1 MGIEKGKKELTVK
14 KSFVF
19 LMIFCLLLSCS
30 IVAVADGDTKTLL
43 SLGDSISAG
52 YGLADPEK
60 ETFVYNVF
68 DGLVEN
74 YAVSGN
80 TAEDVWAQLQDE
92 KNSKYVPVEL
102 IKNADVVTIT
112 CGGNDLMAILYEKVA
127 DAWNEA
133 NPDKEL
139 TAEEALSKLAS
150 GDLGLL
156 MTTVNLF
163 DSSSETYLINDG
175 DFDAALDKYTETL
188 KKITTYVN
196 MNNPRCA
203 VIVATQYNPYVE
215 FKGTFFDVVYKG
227 MEDGVGK
234 LNKAILDNAA
244 EGGYIV
250 SDVKSEFDAS
260 ADEGDLYNADPNNMN
275 VDFHPTANGHKILAR
290 SFGKTVSEIKYVKYS
305 VSHFYERLDGTF
317 EEEKTEG
324 EAVVGVNVY
333 AVETVKEGYSL
344 VSNENEVRSA
354 SATEG
359 VVLKLYYSRNKYSV
373 KWKNESDEA
382 ISEYRYGEQ
391 IVVPKLDKKGYKFM
405 GWDKEVPEK
414 MPSTDLTFTA
424 VWEKDLNIPLVVF
437 VCVFSLVV
445 VAVIVFFVKKEK

>member
-1 MGIEKGKKELTVK
+1 MKKELNLK

-19 LMIFCLLLSCS
+19 LMIFCLLLPCS
-30 IVAVADGDTKTLL
+30 MGANAEGNIKMLL

-112 CGGNDLMAILYEKVA
+112 CGGNDLMAILYEKVTET
-127 DAWNEA
+127 WNKA
-133 NPDKEL
+133 NPEKEL
-139 TAEEALSKLAS
+139 TAEEVLMKLAG

-163 DSSSETYLINDG
+163 DPASETYLINDG
-175 DFDAALDKYTETL
+175 DFDAALDKYIETL
-188 KKITTYVN
+188 KKITSYVN

-203 VIVATQYNPYVE
+203 VIVATQYNPYAE
-215 FKGTFFDVVYKG
+215 FKGTFFDVVYNG

-234 LNKAILDNAA
+234 LNKAIVDNAT
-244 EGGYIV
+244 EGGYTV

-260 ADEGDLYNADPNNMN
+260 TGEGDLYNADPNNMN
-275 VDFHPTANGHKILAR
+275 VDFHPTAAGHKILAR

-324 EAVVGVNVY
+324 EAVAGVNVY
-333 AVETVKEGYSL
+333 ATEIVKEGFSL
-344 VSNENEVRSA
+344 ASNENEVRVASA
-354 SATEG
+354 SEG
-359 VVLKLYYSRNKYSV
+359 VSLKLYYERNKYSV

-382 ISEYRYGEQ
+382 VVGHKYGEQ
-391 IVVPKLDKKGYKFM
+391 IVVPKLDKKGYKFV
-405 GWDKEVPEK
+405 GWDKEIPEK

-424 VWEKDLNIPLVVF
+424 VWEKDSSIALIVLS
-437 VCVFSLVV
+437 CVAGLVV
-445 VAVIVFFVKKEK
+445 VAVIVFLVKKKNNK